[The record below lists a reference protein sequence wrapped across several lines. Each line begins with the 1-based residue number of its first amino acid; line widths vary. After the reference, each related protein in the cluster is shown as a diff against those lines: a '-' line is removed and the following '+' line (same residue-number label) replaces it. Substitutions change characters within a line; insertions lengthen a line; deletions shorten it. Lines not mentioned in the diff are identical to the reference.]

1 MFLRNARE
9 FYQITRL
16 CIPEDRTLDSY
27 HFENFKYHKDTVPNI
42 YFFQESMPS
51 QFYVIS
57 LGGKC
62 YSMHFRVSNS

>member
-1 MFLRNARE
+1 
-9 FYQITRL
+9 
-16 CIPEDRTLDSY
+16 
-27 HFENFKYHKDTVPNI
+27 
-42 YFFQESMPS
+42 MPS